1 MPLEQ
6 TASAIIEFG
15 IKQALNVSVNGW
27 SLVTPLIGQRCVLH
41 IQEPELTLAF
51 NFNEHLVD
59 VSILESLSRENQQ
72 DYFDS
77 IPANE
82 CYVSVSMFVI
92 NELKN
97 TSQLTKLIKEGKLD
111 FYGDLGIVQNVS
123 KLFAE
128 LEFDIEETLS
138 NYMGD
143 AQAYTMMAQSQKWR
157 QHIKQQGALFANMLS
172 DAALD
177 EKPIAVRPIMLTYF
191 VDEVRQLKMDTERL
205 EARINKLMA
214 KLHTRQEDSK

>member
-1 MPLEQ
+1 
-6 TASAIIEFG
+6 
-15 IKQALNVSVNGW
+15 
-27 SLVTPLIGQRCVLH
+27 
-41 IQEPELTLAF
+41 
-51 NFNEHLVD
+51 
-59 VSILESLSRENQQ
+59 
-72 DYFDS
+72 
-77 IPANE
+77 
-82 CYVSVSMFVI
+82 MFVI